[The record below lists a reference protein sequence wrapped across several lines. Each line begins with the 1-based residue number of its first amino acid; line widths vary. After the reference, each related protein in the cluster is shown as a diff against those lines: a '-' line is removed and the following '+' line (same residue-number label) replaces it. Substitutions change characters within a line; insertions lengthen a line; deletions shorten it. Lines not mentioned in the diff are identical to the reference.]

1 MKKVICFFIAFAF
14 LVAFGTKLSMMLDDK
29 YYGKGWRENRIAYAK
44 KVKSG
49 KKAWNGDTQTV
60 TGPNGK
66 EYEVRIIAYIPKID
80 DEPKLMVVHDKE
92 LDMFCYTNQNDPY
105 YIVTG
110 LNCFPG
116 WYIRNEGIK

>member
-1 MKKVICFFIAFAF
+1 MKKVICFLISFVL
-14 LVAFGTKLSMMLDDK
+14 LVFCSSILGNYLDEK
-29 YYGKGWRENRIAYAK
+29 FYGENWKEARLVHAN
-44 KVKSG
+44 KSRG
-49 KKAWNGDTQTV
+49 EQPFNPDTQTV
-60 TGPNGK
+60 MGPNGK

-92 LDMFCYTNQNDPY
+92 LDMYCYTNQNDPY

-116 WYIRNEGIK
+116 WYIRNEK